1 MDENERE
8 RERASRFSRRLYF
21 NGSSLKPSLKLSS
34 FQRQYHDHI
43 DSKVIPDSFQLT
55 TFIKF
60 TFPFEFSFLV
70 PQLDLFHSLARRY
83 IGISINLLQFSSW
96 DRTSP
101 KIKHRRLFYLH
112 IYLKHNTDIFSDYKD
127 DKVFCHY
134 EIILICKTIIV
145 AQIIIARP
153 TCIKQ

>member
-1 MDENERE
+1 MDENE

-43 DSKVIPDSFQLT
+43 DSKVIPDSFQLA

-83 IGISINLLQFSSW
+83 IGILINLLQFSSW
-96 DRTSP
+96 DRTFP
-101 KIKHRRLFYLH
+101 KIKLRRLFCLH
-112 IYLKHNTDIFSDYKD
+112 NYLKHDTDIFSDYKD
-127 DKVFCHY
+127 DKA
-134 EIILICKTIIV
+134 IL
-145 AQIIIARP
+145 P
-153 TCIKQ
+153 LWNYFNL